1 MRLMRVS
8 LSRMLRLRSA
18 QALALL
24 TVIGLIFTPPVL
36 TAYAELANAESAQAA
51 GDFSSAASSY
61 ARAARF
67 LPWRADLWEK
77 AATAS
82 FLADHPAPAIALYEA
97 ALQRGSLSANG
108 WELYGL
114 AYWQGGDLQAA
125 QEIWLRGAETYPS
138 HAAFYR
144 HLSTAYFEQGN
155 WPAEQDALEHWLA
168 LGGEADAAAHYRLA
182 VLSSVHEP
190 QRALKQFLL
199 AASLDEQYDS
209 AVETMRTALN
219 LAALETDESKRLVV
233 IGRGLGLVNEWA
245 LAEDAF
251 RQAVAADGENAEAW
265 GWLGEAGQQLGRD
278 GRAALQ
284 EAASLGGANPIVH
297 SLLGLYW
304 MRQGQ
309 PAQALAAYRAAAQL
323 EPENPL
329 WQVSMAEAYAS
340 LGDLPPALEAHQR
353 AVELAP
359 SDAYYWR
366 LLAVFCVQY
375 GVQVE
380 ETGLPAARQAA
391 ALAPDDP
398 QALETLGWTLLSLG
412 RTDETLY
419 HLARALALKP
429 DFALAHLHFGMAA
442 LQAND
447 RTAAY
452 QHLLRARGLDADG
465 PLGEQAQVLLDQYFP

>member
-1 MRLMRVS
+1 MRAL
-8 LSRMLRLRSA
+8 LSRMLRLRST
-18 QALALL
+18 QALILL

-36 TAYAELANAESAQAA
+36 TGYAELENAESAQAE

-67 LPWRADLWEK
+67 LPWRVDVWEK

-82 FLADHPAPAIALYEA
+82 FLADRHEPAIALFEA
-97 ALQRGSLSANG
+97 ALRRGSLSANG

-114 AYWQGGDLQAA
+114 AHWQDGNLQSAR
-125 QEIWLRGAETYPS
+125 EIWLGGVEAYPS

-144 HLSTAYFEQGN
+144 HLGAVYFEQGD
-155 WPAEQDALEHWLA
+155 WPAERDALERWLA

-182 VLSSVHEP
+182 ILSSVNEP
-190 QRALKQFLL
+190 ERALGQFLL
-199 AASLDEQYDS
+199 AASLGEQYDS

-219 LAALETDESKRLVV
+219 LAALETDESRRLVV

-245 LAEDAF
+245 LAEEAF

-265 GWLGEAGQQLGRD
+265 AWLGEAGQQLGRD
-278 GRAALQ
+278 GRAELDKAL
-284 EAASLGGANPIVH
+284 SLGSANPIVH
-297 SLLGLYW
+297 SLRGLYW
-304 MRQGQ
+304 ARQGQ
-309 PAQALAAYRAAAQL
+309 PKQALAEYRAAAKRD
-323 EPENPL
+323 PGNPL
-329 WQVSMAEAYAS
+329 WQVSMAEAYAG
-340 LGDLPPALEAHQR
+340 LGDLPPALEAYLR

-359 SDAYYWR
+359 GDANYWR
-366 LLAVFCVQY
+366 LLAVFCVRY

-391 ALAPDDP
+391 TLAPDDP
-398 QALETLGWTLLSLG
+398 QALETLGWTVLALG
-412 RTDETLY
+412 RADEARY
-419 HLARALALKP
+419 HLARALALAP

-442 LQAND
+442 LQSGD

-452 QHLLRARGLDADG
+452 QHLLRARDLDPGGAV
-465 PLGEQAQVLLDQYFP
+465 GEQAGVLLARYFP